1 MVGLAE
7 REGEEIFKQRGCGA
21 CRSQGGRNR
30 EQNKSEFTR
39 SKHPPTPPPPPR
51 APKRARTEQAP
62 PPPEELYKI
71 NLIIYQAKVAENAAQ
86 KMKAQSE
93 AALQFFA
100 EQEKFFKG
108 LKEEMEDELALL
120 ELPK

>member
-1 MVGLAE
+1 M
-7 REGEEIFKQRGCGA
+7 RKKQRA
-21 CRSQGGRNR
+21 
-30 EQNKSEFTR
+30 KKTEFTR
-39 SKHPPTPPPPPR
+39 SRLCPTPPPPP
-51 APKRARTEQAP
+51 PKRANNEQAP
-62 PPPEELYKI
+62 PPPEELYNI

-93 AALQFFA
+93 AALQLFA